1 MTSSEFITWFRGFVQ
16 AANGYN
22 ITPKQWD
29 DIKEKLTQVN
39 DASDKVVFS
48 RYTMETNTTTTNDRV
63 LLTDNKVL

>member
-1 MTSSEFITWFRGFVQ
+1 MTPTQFIIWLKGFVQ

-29 DIKEKLTQVN
+29 DLKEKLAQVN
-39 DASDKVVFS
+39 DKDNVVLS
-48 RYTMETNTTTTNDRV
+48 RYTLETNSTSTSDKV

>member
-1 MTSSEFITWFRGFVQ
+1 MTSSEFIIWFRGFVQ

-29 DIKEKLTQVN
+29 DIKEKLTQVG
-39 DASDKVVFS
+39 DDSRMLGS
-48 RYTMETNTTTTNDRV
+48 RYTLETNSTTTNDKV